1 MSGLDAAVTAVV
13 RAARP
18 YATAVTVAL
27 AVRDQADVR
36 CFGRVGRG
44 PAAAPCTPD
53 TVFELGSVSKTFT
66 ALLLAE
72 MAARGEL
79 ALDDPV
85 EARLPHRWRAAKVR
99 STEPIRLLHLAT
111 HTSGLPGLPPGLLAK
126 AVPAWF
132 SNPYETYGD
141 DQLRDSLS
149 RTTVRDRPGSRYG
162 YSNYGVGLL
171 GRVLAETGGLP
182 YGELLAERVC
192 RPLGLRST
200 TCAPDLPG
208 RATGYRRGRALP
220 PWRIPGL
227 PGAGAVRADGA
238 DLLRYLRAH
247 LDGGPAPGPG
257 GGPMTGPGGGPVTGP
272 GGGPATGP
280 GGGPATGPGGG
291 LRAALRDVQRL
302 RLRLP
307 HSTDRIGLVWMHR
320 RSGDRDLYF
329 HSGGTRGFTAFVGF
343 SPDGRAAVAAVAN
356 TAPALDGRF
365 VQAGYE
371 VLRAASRA

>member
-1 MSGLDAAVTAVV
+1 MKTRSLDSAVTAVV

-27 AVRDQADVR
+27 AHGDQADVR

-44 PAAAPCTPD
+44 PGAAPCTPE

-79 ALDDPV
+79 SLDDPV
-85 EARLPHRWRAAKVR
+85 EHRLPHRWRAAKVR

-132 SNPYETYGD
+132 SNPYETFGD
-141 DQLRDSLS
+141 EQLRDGLA
-149 RTTVRDRPGSRYG
+149 RTTVRGTPGSRYG

-171 GRVLAETGGLP
+171 GRALAETGGLP
-182 YGELLAERVC
+182 YGDLLTERVC

-200 TCAPDLPG
+200 TCAPDPPG
-208 RATGYRRGRALP
+208 RAIGYRRGHALP

-247 LDGGPAPGPG
+247 LDGGLSAVRDGERPAVPN
-257 GGPMTGPGGGPVTGP
+257 GGPST
-272 GGGPATGP
+272 A
-280 GGGPATGPGGG
+280 PGGG
-291 LRAALRDVQRL
+291 LSAMPGGGLGAALRDVQRL

-320 RSGDRDLYF
+320 RSGGRDLYF

-343 SPDGRAAVAAVAN
+343 SPEGSAAVAAVAN

-371 VLRAASRA
+371 ALREASRTA

>member
-27 AVRDQADVR
+27 AAGARAEVR
-36 CFGRVGRG
+36 CFGRVGRERT
-44 PAAAPCTPD
+44 APTCTPD

-72 MAARGEL
+72 LAARGEL
-79 ALDDPV
+79 APDDPV
-85 EARLPHRWRAAKVR
+85 EELLPLNWRLAEARSA
-99 STEPIRLLHLAT
+99 EPIRLMHLAT
-111 HTSGLPGLPPGLLAK
+111 HTSGLPRLPPGLLAK
-126 AVPAWF
+126 AAPAWF
-132 SNPYETYGD
+132 SNPYEAYGD
-141 DQLRDSLS
+141 EQLREALT
-149 RTTVRDRPGSRYG
+149 RTSVHDRPGSRYW
-162 YSNYGVGLL
+162 YSNFGVGLL
-171 GRVLAETGGLP
+171 GRALAERGGLP
-182 YGELLAERVC
+182 YGELLTERVC
-192 RPLGLRST
+192 GPLGLHDT
-200 TCAPDLPG
+200 TCAPDQPG
-208 RATGYRRGRALP
+208 RATGYRHGRALP

-227 PGAGAVRADGA
+227 PGAGAVRASGA

-247 LDGGPAPGPG
+247 LDGGA
-257 GGPMTGPGGGPVTGP
+257 
-272 GGGPATGP
+272 
-280 GGGPATGPGGG
+280 GG
-291 LRAALRDVQRL
+291 LGETGLGAALRDVQRP

-307 HSTDRIGLVWMHR
+307 RSTDRIALVWMHR

-343 SPDGRAAVAAVAN
+343 SPDGSAAVAAVAN

-371 VLRAASRA
+371 ALRVASRSE

>member
-1 MSGLDAAVTAVV
+1 M
-13 RAARP
+13 
-18 YATAVTVAL
+18 TVAL
-27 AVRDQADVR
+27 IHGDRADVR
-36 CFGRVGRG
+36 CFGRTGRS
-44 PAAAPCTPD
+44 PAAPPCTPD

-72 MAARGEL
+72 MVARGEL
-79 ALDDPV
+79 CLDDPV
-85 EARLPHRWRAAKVR
+85 ERRLPRCWRAAKVR
-99 STEPIRLLHLAT
+99 SAEPIRLLHLAT
-111 HTSGLPGLPPGLLAK
+111 HTSGLPGLPPGLLAR

-141 DQLRDSLS
+141 EQLRDGLA
-149 RTTVRDRPGSRYG
+149 RTTVRGKPGSRYA

-182 YGELLAERVC
+182 YGELLTERVC

-200 TCAPDLPG
+200 TCAPDPPG
-208 RATGYRRGRALP
+208 RAIGYRHGRALP

-247 LDGGPAPGPG
+247 LDGGPP
-257 GGPMTGPGGGPVTGP
+257 TGPGAARST
-272 GGGPATGP
+272 A
-280 GGGPATGPGGG
+280 PGGG
-291 LRAALRDVQRL
+291 LGAALRDVQRL

-343 SPDGRAAVAAVAN
+343 SPDGPAAVAAVAN

-371 VLRAASRA
+371 LLRTAGRTA

>member
-1 MSGLDAAVTAVV
+1 M
-13 RAARP
+13 
-18 YATAVTVAL
+18 TVAL
-27 AVRDQADVR
+27 AHGDEADVR
-36 CFGRVGRG
+36 CFGRTGRA
-44 PAAAPCTPD
+44 PAAAPCTPE

-72 MAARGEL
+72 MATRGEL
-79 ALDDPV
+79 ALDDPLD
-85 EARLPHRWRAAKVR
+85 ARLPRDWRAAKVR
-99 STEPIRLLHLAT
+99 SAEPIRLLHLAT

-132 SNPYETYGD
+132 SNPYATYD
-141 DQLRDSLS
+141 DQQLREALA
-149 RTTVRDRPGSRYG
+149 RTTVRSEPGSRYG

-171 GRVLAETGGLP
+171 GRLLAEAGGLP
-182 YGELLAERVC
+182 YGDLLTERVC
-192 RPLGLRST
+192 GPLGLRST
-200 TCAPDLPG
+200 TCAPDPPG

-220 PWRIPGL
+220 PWQIPGL

-247 LDGGPAPGPG
+247 LDGGPAADPG
-257 GGPMTGPGGGPVTGP
+257 GPLP
-272 GGGPATGP
+272 
-280 GGGPATGPGGG
+280 
-291 LRAALRDVQRL
+291 AALRDVQRL

-307 HSTDRIGLVWMHR
+307 HSTDRIGLAWLHR

-343 SPDGRAAVAAVAN
+343 SREGPAAVAAVAN

-371 VLRAASRA
+371 ALRVASRTA